1 MLYCSFVELDA
12 LLSIII
18 IIVYGLFSLKST
30 QINLSDVFFF
40 CRLFPL
46 LFVLGFYVD
55 IHVSGL
61 NFYSSLGQL
70 LPTIDALLAILL
82 FFVMFNF
89 QSFESI
95 LLLLFTFIGQY
106 YMLHSIDLLTFYIAL
121 EAQNFCFLVLCGLPT
136 VILPSSKQRHPAR
149 DTPPHVGGED
159 RRSASFGFTPLGIR
173 REGCSVVALGYAPV
187 RGRIQAVNGQS
198 NLPLCVL
205 GAEKPFRP
213 KDAARGGGV
222 SFSRYNNVFSVE
234 AAIKYFL
241 LSAFSSGVLLF
252 WFSAIYLQ
260 TGMSI
265 LSFTPKDAAIPAFDH
280 VLQCGAG
287 EVKSAKGSCADI
299 PSGLIQTDVGFPP
312 RGGETP
318 TSINGFDL
326 SRTAL
331 PHGDSYSFLN
341 SSHDLRGLHLGASH
355 LNEGV
360 AQGNITTESISVFL
374 ILCAMMF
381 KLGAAPLHLWVVQ
394 IYNGVT
400 KNLLLYISTAPKLSL
415 FGFWVNSFQTV
426 WTDYSIV
433 LFSVFSIILGA
444 FGAYSQPS
452 LRSVLSYSTI
462 NEIGL
467 LLSALETAGFNSL
480 FQHLSIYVIS
490 QLLLWNL
497 TDKRLFTI
505 LAVSLA
511 GLPPLAGFYGKAW
524 VFWQVG
530 TVGLTSLLLIALFC
544 TAVSL
549 VYYIR
554 IIRLFWNP
562 NNSFS
567 RAALPRGD
575 NVASYNLVEQRIQL
589 TSACVILLFI
599 LPIFIIKPFII

>member
-46 LFVLGFYVD
+46 LFVIGFYVD
-55 IHVSGL
+55 VNISGDL
-61 NFYSSLGQL
+61 STGLVKC

-82 FFVMFNF
+82 FFVMLNF
-89 QSFESI
+89 KSFESV

-136 VILPSSKQRHPAR
+136 ITVSIGKQ
-149 DTPPHVGGED
+149 
-159 RRSASFGFTPLGIR
+159 SM
-173 REGCSVVALGYAPV
+173 
-187 RGRIQAVNGQS
+187 
-198 NLPLCVL
+198 
-205 GAEKPFRP
+205 
-213 KDAARGGGV
+213 
-222 SFSRYNNVFSVE
+222 SRYNNVFSVE

-260 TGMSI
+260 TGMSV
-265 LSFTPKDAAIPAFDH
+265 LSFTPKD
-280 VLQCGAG
+280 Q
-287 EVKSAKGSCADI
+287 
-299 PSGLIQTDVGFPP
+299 GLYTDVCL
-312 RGGETP
+312 
-318 TSINGFDL
+318 NGLENNKGLLNL
-326 SRTAL
+326 S
-331 PHGDSYSFLN
+331 
-341 SSHDLRGLHLGASH
+341 
-355 LNEGV
+355 
-360 AQGNITTESISVFL
+360 TENVSVFL

-415 FGFWVNSFQTV
+415 FGFWVNCFQTV
-426 WTDYSIV
+426 WTDYSIM
-433 LFSVFSIILGA
+433 LFSVFSIVLGA

-490 QLLLWNL
+490 QLLIWNL
-497 TDKRLFTI
+497 SDKRLFTV

-511 GLPPLAGFYGKAW
+511 GLPPLAGFFGKAW
-524 VFWQVG
+524 IFWQVG

-544 TAVSL
+544 TGVSL

-562 NNSFS
+562 QGSFRLDNNTAD
-567 RAALPRGD
+567 RRPAGLADLG
-575 NVASYNLVEQRIQL
+575 SYGLIEQRIQL
-589 TSACVILLFI
+589 TSACVVLLFI
-599 LPIFIIKPFII
+599 LPIFVIKPFII

>member
-55 IHVSGL
+55 INISGL
-61 NFYSSLGQL
+61 AFYSSLGQL

-89 QSFESI
+89 QSFESV

-136 VILPSSKQRHPAR
+136 VNLLNPSAAQPRR
-149 DTPPHVGGED
+149 GGATQE
-159 RRSASFGFTPLGIR
+159 RTHGFNSGIR
-173 REGCSVVALGYAPV
+173 D
-187 RGRIQAVNGQS
+187 
-198 NLPLCVL
+198 
-205 GAEKPFRP
+205 FP
-213 KDAARGGGV
+213 KGG
-222 SFSRYNNVFSVE
+222 SRYNNIFSVE

-260 TGMSI
+260 TGMSL
-265 LSFTPKDAAIPAFDH
+265 LSFTLTSPTQLCCVGKEATTMALDPALLSNTGGDKGLD
-280 VLQCGAG
+280 VDIT
-287 EVKSAKGSCADI
+287 SATGVDFMS
-299 PSGLIQTDVGFPP
+299 
-312 RGGETP
+312 TP
-318 TSINGFDL
+318 TADA
-326 SRTAL
+326 SRTL
-331 PHGDSYSFLN
+331 SYRWGIEDSYNFLN
-341 SSHDLRGLHLGASH
+341 SSLSL
-355 LNEGV
+355 
-360 AQGNITTESISVFL
+360 TTENISVFL

-452 LRSVLSYSTI
+452 LRSILSYSTI

-511 GLPPLAGFYGKAW
+511 GLPPLAGFMGKAW
-524 VFWQVG
+524 IFWQVG

-562 NNSFS
+562 NNTFRLS
-567 RAALPRGD
+567 AATPRGD
-575 NVASYNLVEQRIQL
+575 TVSYAFQEKQQPVNEQRIKL

-599 LPIFIIKPFII
+599 LPIFVIKPFII

>member
-1 MLYCSFVELDA
+1 
-12 LLSIII
+12 
-18 IIVYGLFSLKST
+18 
-30 QINLSDVFFF
+30 
-40 CRLFPL
+40 
-46 LFVLGFYVD
+46 
-55 IHVSGL
+55 
-61 NFYSSLGQL
+61 
-70 LPTIDALLAILL
+70 
-82 FFVMFNF
+82 
-89 QSFESI
+89 
-95 LLLLFTFIGQY
+95 
-106 YMLHSIDLLTFYIAL
+106 
-121 EAQNFCFLVLCGLPT
+121 
-136 VILPSSKQRHPAR
+136 
-149 DTPPHVGGED
+149 
-159 RRSASFGFTPLGIR
+159 
-173 REGCSVVALGYAPV
+173 
-187 RGRIQAVNGQS
+187 
-198 NLPLCVL
+198 
-205 GAEKPFRP
+205 
-213 KDAARGGGV
+213 
-222 SFSRYNNVFSVE
+222 
-234 AAIKYFL
+234 
-241 LSAFSSGVLLF
+241 
-252 WFSAIYLQ
+252 
-260 TGMSI
+260 
-265 LSFTPKDAAIPAFDH
+265 
-280 VLQCGAG
+280 
-287 EVKSAKGSCADI
+287 
-299 PSGLIQTDVGFPP
+299 
-312 RGGETP
+312 
-318 TSINGFDL
+318 
-326 SRTAL
+326 
-331 PHGDSYSFLN
+331 
-341 SSHDLRGLHLGASH
+341 
-355 LNEGV
+355 
-360 AQGNITTESISVFL
+360 
-374 ILCAMMF
+374 MF